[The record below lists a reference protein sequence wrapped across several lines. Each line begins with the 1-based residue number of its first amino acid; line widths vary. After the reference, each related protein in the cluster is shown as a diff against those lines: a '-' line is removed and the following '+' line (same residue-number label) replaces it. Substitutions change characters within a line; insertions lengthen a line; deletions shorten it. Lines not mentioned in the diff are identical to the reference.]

1 MALRELTIKML
12 KRDDELRLGAATQ
25 RLYSRCGEMTDQ
37 KVRITEAVQRRVA
50 REFGFETNIAE
61 GLEVMRCATAM
72 FPDDA
77 EVRNSAHYLR
87 HNIHSPCPIAV
98 GEVIPDIH
106 VRQQSNGESLSL
118 HALCSSFD
126 GPTLLLAGSI
136 T

>member
-1 MALRELTIKML
+1 ML
-12 KRDDELRLGAATQ
+12 KRDDELRLSAATQ
-25 RLYSRCGEMTDQ
+25 RLYSRCGEATDQ
-37 KVRITEAVQRRVA
+37 KVRITEAVQRQVA
-50 REFGFETNIAE
+50 REFGFAPNIAE

-87 HNIHSPCPIAV
+87 HNIHTPCPIAI
-98 GEVIPDIH
+98 GDVIPDIH
-106 VRQQSNGESLSL
+106 VCHQSNGESHSL
-118 HALCSSFD
+118 HSLCSSFN

>member
-1 MALRELTIKML
+1 ML

-25 RLYSRCGEMTDQ
+25 RLYSRCDEATDE
-37 KVRITEAVQRRVA
+37 KVKITEAVQRQVA
-50 REFGFETNIAE
+50 REFGFAANMAE

-87 HNIHSPCPIAV
+87 HNIHTPCPIAL
-98 GEVIPDIH
+98 GSVIPDIH
-106 VRQQSNGESLSL
+106 IRLQSNGEAHSL
-118 HALCSSFD
+118 HALCTKFN